1 MLSITCL
8 CVRVHICM
16 YVYIHVYT
24 AHSHIHIYLNA
35 EYKDISKLSMNYI
48 FLLIIFFFFI
58 PVSAHV
64 WRYDGF
70 LLFFFFV
77 CVYFCNLRNLC
88 VSWDKLRWWQ
98 SYNMPEIPRLLSP
111 MFNFYPWVDPVPTR
125 RCHF

>member
-48 FLLIIFFFFI
+48 FLLIIFFFSYQSVLMFE
-58 PVSAHV
+58 
-64 WRYDGF
+64 DMMGF
-70 LLFFFFV
+70 YCFFFV

-88 VSWDKLRWWQ
+88 VS
-98 SYNMPEIPRLLSP
+98 
-111 MFNFYPWVDPVPTR
+111 
-125 RCHF
+125 